1 MASEM
6 RNNMTHGVETM
17 AWANDVPWHGL
28 GRKVNSDLTPDQILL
43 HADLDWS
50 IFKKQV
56 QWTAHDN
63 VIMSSDKYFSL
74 VREAHERIDGT
85 KVPEQIVGTQWVTD
99 QYNIIQNSRQAKFFK
114 EYIDAGMA
122 TMETAISL
130 FGGRIVLLMAK
141 TNNSFELAGGDKIEQ
156 YIYFA
161 NYHSG
166 RDKARIRSSNIRVV
180 CNNTLSASLRSGAKV
195 DGLISHR
202 VDFTNDLE
210 KQFKE
215 DHGIATSQMTTY
227 QEKLEKLASKKLK
240 ENDLV
245 NYLLLVYQP
254 ELLRDKNFSFKKFN
268 SDTDWT
274 FNQDFK
280 VNANVKRSFNAFHDI
295 YEANGKIYPL
305 KNTGNDLKS
314 MQDDNFNKGFQA
326 ICYNESHLKGGSS
339 DKAIQMR
346 TQEVLLSDT
355 TVSERALDVGLSLV
369 A

>member
-1 MASEM
+1 MAS
-6 RNNMTHGVETM
+6 RKNNNMAHEVETM

-28 GRKVNSDLTPDQILL
+28 GRKVNSDLTPDQILN
-43 HADLDWS
+43 HADLNWNA
-50 IFKKQV
+50 FKKAV
-56 QWTAHDN
+56 QWTTHDN

-85 KVPEQIVGTQWVTD
+85 KVPEQIISTQWVTD
-99 QYNIIQNSRQAKFFK
+99 QYNIIQNSRQAQFFK
-114 EYIDAGMA
+114 EYIDSGMA

-166 RDKARIRSSNIRVV
+166 RDKARIRSSNVRVV
-180 CNNTLSASLRSGAKV
+180 CNNTLSASLRTGAKV

-227 QEKLEKLASKKLK
+227 QEKLEKLANKKIK
-240 ENDLV
+240 ENDLIK
-245 NYLLLVYQP
+245 YCLMVYQP
-254 ELLRDKNFSFKKFN
+254 ELLKDKNFSYKKFN
-268 SDTDWT
+268 SDS
-274 FNQDFK
+274 QDFK

-295 YEANGKIYPL
+295 YEANGKIHKL
-305 KNTGNDLKS
+305 KNTGNDLQSVKT
-314 MQDDNFNKGFQA
+314 DNLLKAFNS
-326 ICYNESHLKGGSS
+326 ISYNESHLKGGNS

-355 TVSERALDVGLSLV
+355 TITDKALEVGLSLI

>member
-1 MASEM
+1 MYKITMASEM
-6 RNNMTHGVETM
+6 RNNMAHGVETM

-43 HADLDWS
+43 HADLDWKVQ
-50 IFKKQV
+50 KKPV
-56 QWTAHDN
+56 QWTTQNN

-74 VREAHERIDGT
+74 VREAHERIDET
-85 KVPEQIVGTQWVTD
+85 LVPEQIVSTQWVTD
-99 QYNIIQNSRQAKFFK
+99 QYNIIQNSRQAEFFK
-114 EYIDAGMA
+114 EYIDSGMA

-210 KQFKE
+210 QQFKE

-227 QEKLEKLASKKLK
+227 QEKLEKLASKKIK
-240 ENDLV
+240 ENDLI
-245 NYLLLVYQP
+245 NYCLMVYQP
-254 ELLRDKNFSFKKFN
+254 ELLKDKNFSFKKFK
-268 SDTDWT
+268 SDS
-274 FNQDFK
+274 QDFK

-295 YEANGKIYPL
+295 YESNGKIHKL

-314 MQDDNFNKGFQA
+314 VKDDNLLKVFNA
-326 ICYNESHLKGGSS
+326 ISYNESHLKGGSS

-355 TVSERALDVGLSLV
+355 TITDKALDIGLSLV